1 MPTPR
6 MSMRKL
12 KEVLRLKW
20 ACGLTHRQISR
31 AIGISVGAVSKF
43 AAQASQAGLDWAAAE
58 AMSDDELDARLRPAA
73 TNAAATTTR
82 RIEPDYTALHRELR
96 RKGVTLQ
103 LLWEEYAEANPG
115 QRTYRYTQFCQKYKD
130 WAKSIKRSM
139 RQQHRAGEKLF
150 ADFAGPTV
158 PVLASDGGVEF
169 EAHVFV
175 AVLGASNYTFACATR
190 TETMADWIGSL
201 CDALEFIGGVPEL
214 LVPDNPKALIA
225 RPDRYEPGLGTTTQD
240 FVNHYGTAMLP
251 ARPRKPQDK
260 AKVEDGVQIVER
272 WVLARL
278 RHYRFYS
285 LAELNKAI
293 AELIADLNQRPFKR
307 LEGNRREWFERLD
320 QPVLRPLPVRRY
332 EIATFQKCRV
342 NIDYHVDVGGHYYS
356 VPHSLARQE
365 VWARITR
372 HGVEILHGGKRVAA
386 HARSRLKGKHTTIAE
401 HM

>member
-1 MPTPR
+1 

-43 AAQASQAGLDWAAAE
+43 AAQANQAGLDWAAAE
-58 AMSDDELDARLRPAA
+58 ALSDDELNARLRPAA
-73 TNAAATTTR
+73 ADATATALR
-82 RIEPDYTALHRELR
+82 RIEPDYAALHRELR

-115 QRTYRYTQFCQKYKD
+115 QRTYRYTQLCQKYKD

-150 ADFAGPTV
+150 ADFAGATV
-158 PVLASDGGVEF
+158 PILARNGGVEF

-214 LVPDNPKALIA
+214 LVPDNPRALIA

-251 ARPRKPQDK
+251 ARARKPQDK
-260 AKVEDGVQIVER
+260 AKVEVGVLNRPGFVGER
-272 WVLARL
+272 RVWRYAARAEST
-278 RHYRFYS
+278 RF
-285 LAELNKAI
+285 
-293 AELIADLNQRPFKR
+293 R
-307 LEGNRREWFERLD
+307 L
-320 QPVLRPLPVRRY
+320 
-332 EIATFQKCRV
+332 
-342 NIDYHVDVGGHYYS
+342 
-356 VPHSLARQE
+356 
-365 VWARITR
+365 
-372 HGVEILHGGKRVAA
+372 
-386 HARSRLKGKHTTIAE
+386 
-401 HM
+401 

>member
-1 MPTPR
+1 
-6 MSMRKL
+6 MR
-12 KEVLRLKW
+12 
-20 ACGLTHRQISR
+20 
-31 AIGISVGAVSKF
+31 
-43 AAQASQAGLDWAAAE
+43 
-58 AMSDDELDARLRPAA
+58 
-73 TNAAATTTR
+73 NR
-82 RIEPDYTALHRELR
+82 RHD
-96 RKGVTLQ
+96 KQ
-103 LLWEEYAEANPG
+103 LL
-115 QRTYRYTQFCQKYKD
+115 TY
-130 WAKSIKRSM
+130 
-139 RQQHRAGEKLF
+139 
-150 ADFAGPTV
+150 
-158 PVLASDGGVEF
+158 
-169 EAHVFV
+169 
-175 AVLGASNYTFACATR
+175 
-190 TETMADWIGSL
+190 
-201 CDALEFIGGVPEL
+201 
-214 LVPDNPKALIA
+214 
-225 RPDRYEPGLGTTTQD
+225 
-240 FVNHYGTAMLP
+240 
-251 ARPRKPQDK
+251 DK
-260 AKVEDGVQIVER
+260 AKVEVGVQIVER

-401 HM
+401 HMPAAHRAHMEWTPGRLLNWGASVGPGAEAVVRHLLTNKPHPEMGYRACLGLLARAQVRQTPPRGRMPACIEDRLAHASLRAVNPGSGT

>member
-1 MPTPR
+1 
-6 MSMRKL
+6 
-12 KEVLRLKW
+12 
-20 ACGLTHRQISR
+20 
-31 AIGISVGAVSKF
+31 
-43 AAQASQAGLDWAAAE
+43 
-58 AMSDDELDARLRPAA
+58 
-73 TNAAATTTR
+73 
-82 RIEPDYTALHRELR
+82 
-96 RKGVTLQ
+96 
-103 LLWEEYAEANPG
+103 
-115 QRTYRYTQFCQKYKD
+115 
-130 WAKSIKRSM
+130 M

-260 AKVEDGVQIVER
+260 AKVEVGVQIVER

-401 HM
+401 HMPAAHRAHMEWTPGRLLNWGASVGPGAEAVVRHLLTNKPHPEMGYRACLGLLARAQVRQTPPRGRMPACIEDRLAHASLRAVNPGSGT

>member
-169 EAHVFV
+169 A
-175 AVLGASNYTFACATR
+175 AS
-190 TETMADWIGSL
+190 
-201 CDALEFIGGVPEL
+201 V
-214 LVPDNPKALIA
+214 
-225 RPDRYEPGLGTTTQD
+225 RY
-240 FVNHYGTAMLP
+240 
-251 ARPRKPQDK
+251 
-260 AKVEDGVQIVER
+260 
-272 WVLARL
+272 
-278 RHYRFYS
+278 
-285 LAELNKAI
+285 
-293 AELIADLNQRPFKR
+293 
-307 LEGNRREWFERLD
+307 D
-320 QPVLRPLPVRRY
+320 QPRCQAP
-332 EIATFQKCRV
+332 
-342 NIDYHVDVGGHYYS
+342 S
-356 VPHSLARQE
+356 
-365 VWARITR
+365 
-372 HGVEILHGGKRVAA
+372 
-386 HARSRLKGKHTTIAE
+386 
-401 HM
+401 